1 MTAMTEWLPIERE
14 TLRHALRLLGL
25 TVLAIVVLASAL
37 YAVPQL
43 IGAEHSYV
51 VLSGSMQ
58 PAIGPGDVILVDA
71 VDIEAVEPGDVVTF
85 KRGEGTPTTHRV
97 VDTVQTDGGPALRTK
112 GDANE
117 EADPG
122 LVHQSQLV
130 GRVMSLGGVL
140 LLIPAF
146 GHVVDFANSNLGT
159 VVILFVPLTLLVL
172 NEIYTR
178 LDGRE
183 DADES
188 TTPHPEGLGEP
199 TLSPD
204 PVLGG
209 TAPAAEIPTRGDS
222 ALGSRPGGDSTVTE
236 PVSVGTVD
244 LTLTLLVLV
253 VVVPYSGWMLVRTQ
267 TTPSAMVF
275 AGGFVGLALV
285 GYGRVRLWLAA
296 REAGESD
303 GSDGDGGGGIS
314 IRGNGDAGQGAV
326 EIKSDTD
333 PASAG
338 DGDAPQVGDGP
349 RPNWPEQA
357 EAGVETDAT
366 EGVQ

>member
-1 MTAMTEWLPIERE
+1 MPSIEWDTVGR
-14 TLRHALRLLGL
+14 ALRLVGLGI
-25 TVLAIVVLASAL
+25 LAIVVAASAL

-43 IGAEHSYV
+43 VGAEHSYV

-85 KRGEGTPTTHRV
+85 NRGEGAPTTHRV
-97 VDTVQTDGGPALRTK
+97 LETVQTDGGPALRTK

-117 EADPG
+117 EPDPG

-140 LLIPAF
+140 LVIPAF
-146 GHVVDFANSNLGT
+146 GYVVEFANSGQGAVLI
-159 VVILFVPLTLLVL
+159 VFVPLTLLVL

-178 LDGRE
+178 LDRPE
-183 DADES
+183 EADEA
-188 TTPHPEGLGEP
+188 TTPHPQGLGEP
-199 TLSPD
+199 TVPPD

-209 TAPAAEIPTRGDS
+209 TAPAAEIPTRS
-222 ALGSRPGGDSTVTE
+222 RSSSGSSSGSGGAADES
-236 PVSVGTVD
+236 VSVGHMD
-244 LTLTLLVLV
+244 LTLTLLVLA

-285 GYGRVRLWLAA
+285 GYGRARLWLAA
-296 REAGESD
+296 RKADGSDESD
-303 GSDGDGGGGIS
+303 GGGGGGIS

-326 EIKSDTD
+326 EIKSGADST
-333 PASAG
+333 SAG
-338 DGDAPQVGDGP
+338 DGEAPNVADGP
-349 RPNWPEQA
+349 RPNWPEQSKPG
-357 EAGVETDAT
+357 AGTDAP